1 MTAMTAQDLVAE
13 VRGAIAEVDGEGAQE
28 RINEGITVL
37 DVREP
42 AEYAEGHLPG
52 AVNVPRGVLEFK
64 VGNHPALAD
73 PAAPV
78 LVYCKNGGRGAL
90 ASRTLERMGFTGV
103 INLEGGY
110 DAWSGAGRPTE
121 KDPAVC

>member
-1 MTAMTAQDLVAE
+1 VPAMTAQDLVAE
-13 VRGAIAEVDGEGAQE
+13 ARASVDEVGPAETGPHPGAPL
-28 RINEGITVL
+28 TVL

-64 VGNHPALAD
+64 VASHPALTD
-73 PAAPV
+73 PDSPI
-78 LVYCKNGGRGAL
+78 LLYCKSGGRGAMAARIL
-90 ASRTLERMGFTGV
+90 LRMGFSRVT
-103 INLEGGY
+103 NLAGGF
-110 DAWSGAGRPTE
+110 DAWVQAGQPVE